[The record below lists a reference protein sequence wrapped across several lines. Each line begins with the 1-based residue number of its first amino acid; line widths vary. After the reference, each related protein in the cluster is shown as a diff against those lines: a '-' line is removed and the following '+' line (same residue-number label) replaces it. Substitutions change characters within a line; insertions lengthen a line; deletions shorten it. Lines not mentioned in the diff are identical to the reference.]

1 MLGLEIRT
9 SALDAPEA
17 LALNEALQQEYV
29 VRYGGRDR
37 TPVDPE
43 EFTPPLGA
51 FRLAWLDGRAVACG
65 GVRVIEPG
73 LAEIK
78 RMYVEP
84 DARGRG
90 IARALLAELE
100 AEAVR
105 LGCTRVR
112 LETGT
117 RQPEAMAL
125 YESVGYQPM
134 PSYGIHQDSPCNRC
148 YSRALV

>member
-1 MLGLEIRT
+1 MLDIEVRT
-9 SALDAPEA
+9 AAMDSAEA

-29 VRYGGRDR
+29 IRYGGRDR

-43 EFTPPLGA
+43 EFLPPAGA
-51 FRLAWLDGRAVACG
+51 FRLAWLDGRAVGCG

-84 DARGRG
+84 AARGRG

-105 LGCTRVR
+105 LGCARVQ

-117 RQPEAMAL
+117 MQPEAIAL
-125 YESVGYQPM
+125 YESVGYEPI
-134 PSYGIHQDSPCNRC
+134 PSYGIHKDSPCNRC
-148 YSRALV
+148 FTRALV